1 MKFSTKQLLPI
12 VIIFVLAVSGY
23 FIWSSVG
30 NNEPGAGFVSG
41 NGRLEATE
49 IDISSKLPGRINE
62 ILVKEGDY
70 VKAGQKLADMQIQ
83 SLDAQLKEAEARYQ
97 EALNAQA
104 SMKAQVALRQS
115 DKATAQAVVLQ
126 RKSELDIAQRR
137 LKRSSAI
144 AKEGAVSA
152 QELDDDRA
160 KVNNSR
166 AAVVAAQAQVDSAQ
180 ASIEAAR
187 AQFIGAE
194 STVQAAKASIARI
207 KADIDDSQLVAPRDG
222 RIQYRVAQPGEVLGA
237 GGKVLSMIDLSDV
250 YLTFFLP
257 EEIAGKVAIDSEV
270 RIILDAAPDL
280 VIPAKVS
287 FVASSAQFTP
297 KTVETKNERQKL
309 MFRVKAQISKDL
321 LQKHINQVKTGL
333 PGVAWV
339 KVDPSMQWPE
349 KLQIKLPQ

>member
-1 MKFSTKQLLPI
+1 MKLSTKQLLPI
-12 VIIFVLAVSGY
+12 VIIFVLAVLGY

-83 SLDAQLKEAEARYQ
+83 TLDAQLKEAEARYQ

-207 KADIDDSQLVAPRDG
+207 QADIDDSQLVAPRDG

-257 EEIAGKVAIDSEV
+257 EEVAGKVAIGSEV
-270 RIILDAAPDL
+270 RLILDAAPDY
-280 VIPAKVS
+280 VIPAEVS
-287 FVASSAQFTP
+287 FVASAAQFTP
-297 KTVETKNERQKL
+297 KTVETKSERQKL

-339 KVDPSMQWPE
+339 KTDPSIQWPE
-349 KLQIKLPQ
+349 KLKIKLPQ

>member
-1 MKFSTKQLLPI
+1 MKLSSKQLFSI
-12 VIIFVLAVSGY
+12 AIIFVLAVLGY
-23 FIWSSVG
+23 FFWLST
-30 NNEPGAGFVSG
+30 NHNEPGAGFVSG

-83 SLDAQLKEAEARYQ
+83 TLDAQLKEAEARLQ

-115 DKATAQAVVLQ
+115 DKSTAQAVVLQ
-126 RKSELDIAQRR
+126 RKSELDAAQKR
-137 LKRSSAI
+137 LNRTSAI
-144 AKEGAVSA
+144 AKDGAISA
-152 QELDDDRA
+152 QELDDNRA
-160 KVNNSR
+160 QVNSAR
-166 AAVVAAQAQVDSAQ
+166 AAVTAAQAQVGSAQ
-180 ASIEAAR
+180 AAIDAAR
-187 AQFIGAE
+187 AQSIGSE
-194 STVQAAKASIARI
+194 SSVKAAAASVARI
-207 KADIDDSQLVAPRDG
+207 QADIDDSQLLAPRDG

-257 EEIAGKVAIDSEV
+257 EEVAGKVAIDSEV

-287 FVASSAQFTP
+287 FVASTAQFTP

-321 LQKHINQVKTGL
+321 LQKHISQVKTGL

-339 KVDPSMQWPE
+339 KTDPTIEWPE